1 MTSLT
6 VLRKGYLYFVLSAYI
21 AGQELDHSRFDSM
34 YDATK
39 PLASDIPLTE
49 RADPWDSRAP
59 GSPRGYHDRSES
71 IDSVSTVMGS
81 KAQQPREY
89 DDYGQTSYHPGERHD
104 ADSSAPNAGAAP
116 VVNSENTQGYGRG
129 AGYSDHL

>member
-1 MTSLT
+1 
-6 VLRKGYLYFVLSAYI
+6 
-21 AGQELDHSRFDSM
+21 M

-81 KAQQPREY
+81 KAQQTREY
-89 DDYGQTSYHPGERHD
+89 DDYGQTSYRPGERHD
-104 ADSSAPNAGAAP
+104 ADSSAPNIGTAA
-116 VVNSENTQGYGRG
+116 VVNSGNTRGYDRG
-129 AGYSDHL
+129 ADYADHL

>member
-1 MTSLT
+1 
-6 VLRKGYLYFVLSAYI
+6 
-21 AGQELDHSRFDSM
+21 M

-49 RADPWDSRAP
+49 RADPWDSRSP

-81 KAQQPREY
+81 KAQQPRGY
-89 DDYGQTSYHPGERHD
+89 DDYGQTSYRPDERRD
-104 ADSSAPNAGAAP
+104 ADSSTPNAGAAP
-116 VVNSENTQGYGRG
+116 VVNSGNIQGYGRG
-129 AGYSDHL
+129 ADYADHL